1 MSLEFLDAYEKYV
14 HEDKKEQSSETE
26 LFKLD
31 EVETKK
37 ETEQAPVPQSH
48 LSDEDIERIAKKLAE
63 MQQVKADTKAEE
75 GGNEDGC

>member
-1 MSLEFLDAYEKYV
+1 MSLEFLDMYEKYV

-37 ETEQAPVPQSH
+37 EAEQAPVSQSH
-48 LSDEDIERIAKKLAE
+48 LSDEDIERIAKKFAE
-63 MQQVKADTKAEE
+63 MQASANQSNE
-75 GGNEDGC
+75 GDSGGDE

>member
-37 ETEQAPVPQSH
+37 ETEQAPAPQSH
-48 LSDEDIERIAKKLAE
+48 LSDEDIERIAKKFAE
-63 MQQVKADTKAEE
+63 MQTAANQSNE
-75 GGNEDGC
+75 GDSGGDE